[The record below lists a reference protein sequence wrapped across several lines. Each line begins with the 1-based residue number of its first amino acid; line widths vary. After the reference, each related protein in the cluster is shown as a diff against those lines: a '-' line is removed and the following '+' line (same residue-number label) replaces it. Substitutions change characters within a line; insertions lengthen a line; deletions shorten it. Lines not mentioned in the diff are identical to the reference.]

1 MDGHGPGDSDIGA
14 RPEGTVACGTAPLG
28 TEAGA
33 CESAGP
39 PSQPPRDLSEGRAL
53 QSCGPAAGADARRVI
68 RRPGPGS
75 GRGSGIVWA
84 RSGVAAR
91 PGVPG
96 QCRGQW
102 RAAYVIKEGSEGS
115 ASQSKEGSV
124 SYTYIHTYINI
135 ENTYIHTYRLQYVCM
150 CVRTYV
156 RTHDAMGA
164 GGAWAGR
171 DCRRKKGRRVLPT
184 RMGRSDS
191 LPDSSL
197 YKYIYILYKYI
208 TYI

>member
-1 MDGHGPGDSDIGA
+1 MSHG
-14 RPEGTVACGTAPLG
+14 APWNRSRHVR
-28 TEAGA
+28 E
-33 CESAGP
+33 
-39 PSQPPRDLSEGRAL
+39 R
-53 QSCGPAAGADARRVI
+53 GPAELAPTRPPGWTRSAKLRARRRRRRTPGHPPARARI
-68 RRPGPGS
+68 RARVRNRLGPARRHGS
-75 GRGSGIVWA
+75 GRGSRG
-84 RSGVAAR
+84 R
-91 PGVPG
+91 
-96 QCRGQW
+96 CRGQW